1 MLRGEIVVR
10 GSAVEY
16 SIENCLADEFRGNWV
31 GTLSRETVVVV
42 VVVVGCGG
50 GGVFFVALGNIN
62 MYWLRRRG
70 GRVG

>member
-16 SIENCLADEFRGNWV
+16 SVENCLADEFGGNWV

-42 VVVVGCGG
+42 VVVGCGG
-50 GGVFFVALGNIN
+50 GDVFFVALVNIN

>member
-16 SIENCLADEFRGNWV
+16 SVENCLADEFGGNWV
-31 GTLSRETVVVV
+31 GTLSRETVVV

-50 GGVFFVALGNIN
+50 GGVFFVALVNIN